1 MVDRFVQIFHILCL
15 FALSVTEKGV
25 IKFPTRIVDSFVSP
39 FSSVRFASCI
49 LKLCYWVHLGLC
61 LLRIDL
67 CIIMK
72 GPSLSLAILFI
83 LKSRLSNSYA
93 PFQLRK
99 GKRQESVYDSAA
111 GLTYL
116 KSKIVCVFSTP
127 SLGA

>member
-1 MVDRFVQIFHILCL
+1 MFCLLGREFYKLVDRFVQIFCILCL

-39 FSSVRFASCI
+39 FSSVRFASYI

-72 GPSLSLAILFI
+72 GSSLSLAIFFI
-83 LKSRLSNSYA
+83 LKSRLNNS
-93 PFQLRK
+93 
-99 GKRQESVYDSAA
+99 
-111 GLTYL
+111 
-116 KSKIVCVFSTP
+116 
-127 SLGA
+127 